1 MDRRNFL
8 KIGSLA
14 VAVGAVTVVPGVGG
28 GRGVAAAAEE
38 SGAAGAAAAG
48 LRLELAAE
56 PTAEGGVLTLLRLH
70 NGTDAAVPEGTEL
83 HFAARV
89 LDGAGL
95 VGAAAAWEPE
105 RSSGQPG
112 EGRWAV
118 ALPEE
123 VAPGGSAEVPLL
135 WTGGGAGGLG
145 SSGAGANRVQV
156 FASLVLSEDPY
167 HEVQSPEVLVEG

>member
-1 MDRRNFL
+1 
-8 KIGSLA
+8 
-14 VAVGAVTVVPGVGG
+14 
-28 GRGVAAAAEE
+28 
-38 SGAAGAAAAG
+38 
-48 LRLELAAE
+48 
-56 PTAEGGVLTLLRLH
+56 
-70 NGTDAAVPEGTEL
+70 
-83 HFAARV
+83 
-89 LDGAGL
+89 
-95 VGAAAAWEPE
+95 
-105 RSSGQPG
+105 
-112 EGRWAV
+112 GRWAV

>member
-1 MDRRNFL
+1 M

-70 NGTDAAVPEGTEL
+70 NGTDAAT
-83 HFAARV
+83 
-89 LDGAGL
+89 
-95 VGAAAAWEPE
+95 
-105 RSSGQPG
+105 
-112 EGRWAV
+112 
-118 ALPEE
+118 
-123 VAPGGSAEVPLL
+123 
-135 WTGGGAGGLG
+135 
-145 SSGAGANRVQV
+145 
-156 FASLVLSEDPY
+156 
-167 HEVQSPEVLVEG
+167 